1 MPKLLDQYNYNKEIS
16 TQKIQTFELGNLPDE
31 VTLKILSYLSM
42 KELISC
48 GQGAK
53 RIRAISH
60 DETLWRK
67 VNLHRQPWQLTTV
80 PTEFLDIAY
89 ESIVH
94 K

>member
-1 MPKLLDQYNYNKEIS
+1 MEHRLVPRKSTLESEVQPSKKVPKLLDQYNYNKEIS
-16 TQKIQTFELGNLPDE
+16 TEKIQTLELGNLPDE

-60 DETLWRK
+60 DEAF
-67 VNLHRQPWQLTTV
+67 
-80 PTEFLDIAY
+80 EIY
-89 ESIVH
+89 
-94 K
+94 